1 MTKTRLGRI
10 DLRESVKR
18 YSRTPPLPGL
28 AAIAAASLCL
38 GPFAAEA
45 AGLSSWRAIKEA
57 GLTETMLFQI
67 KSGFNVTSNSG
78 PSGQPLPLRI
88 ELPENPTASY
98 SFLMFRNLPPQ
109 FRLSAGFGTKTYW
122 AVSLNDVQDLQ
133 IIPPESYSGTLALE
147 VLLIKTIGS
156 DPERAVANVTFQP
169 SANSGQL
176 LTSTPPDG
184 GITAAL
190 PSGTAGKSFD
200 RIPSEASGSG
210 GSTARQPRTIEEP
223 LPNARMQPG
232 RPAALTE
239 ADQAQMDRGDEYLRQ
254 GDVASAR
261 LIYRQLARRSIA
273 DGAYAMA
280 STYDPEYLGS
290 LGVRGLKPD
299 VAEARKWYEKAHSL
313 GSPLAAKRLGALG
326 QR

>member
-1 MTKTRLGRI
+1 M
-10 DLRESVKR
+10 LRV
-18 YSRTPPLPGL
+18 
-28 AAIAAASLCL
+28 
-38 GPFAAEA
+38 
-45 AGLSSWRAIKEA
+45 
-57 GLTETMLFQI
+57 

-78 PSGQPLPLRI
+78 PSGEPLPLRI

-133 IIPPESYSGTLALE
+133 IIPPDSYSGTLALE
-147 VLLIKTIGS
+147 VLLIKTIGT
-156 DPERAVANVTFQP
+156 DPERVVANVTFQP

-190 PSGTAGKSFD
+190 PSGTAGKAFD
-200 RIPSEASGSG
+200 RLPGDTSG
-210 GSTARQPRTIEEP
+210 GIGAARQPRVIEEP
-223 LPNARMQPG
+223 LPAAGAP
-232 RPAALTE
+232 PAHAAALSE
-239 ADQAQMDRGDEYLRQ
+239 GDQTQMERGDQYLKQ

-273 DGAYAMA
+273 EGAYAMA

-299 VAEARKWYEKAHSL
+299 VGEARKWYEKAQAL
-313 GSPLAAKRLGALG
+313 GSSLAAKRLSALG
-326 QR
+326 PR